1 MKWIRVWIFFTLFLF
16 VFKILYHAHIKRDV
30 LLLLR
35 VRVYIGIPVFFF
47 ERRRRGGRGRPSGEA
62 GASGGASDERGL
74 CVLFFLLLVLFEEFS
89 SFFFPRCVY
98 VLNSLSLTLSPI
110 GRGLWTI
117 TQTARNAFKRRV
129 STVHVVPVQKFMVQE
144 VTSHSREFQAVL
156 FLRGIERFRGVCFS
170 GFSIEMVDRKSSAK
184 VVGTRR

>member
-1 MKWIRVWIFFTLFLF
+1 M
-16 VFKILYHAHIKRDV
+16 
-30 LLLLR
+30 
-35 VRVYIGIPVFFF
+35 
-47 ERRRRGGRGRPSGEA
+47 
-62 GASGGASDERGL
+62 
-74 CVLFFLLLVLFEEFS
+74 
-89 SFFFPRCVY
+89 
-98 VLNSLSLTLSPI
+98 
-110 GRGLWTI
+110 I
-117 TQTARNAFKRRV
+117 TRTARNAFKRRV

>member
-1 MKWIRVWIFFTLFLF
+1 LFLKYYITRASN
-16 VFKILYHAHIKRDV
+16 VMSSSSSSSESSDESSSSSREGGEEEEEDQAARL
-30 LLLLR
+30 
-35 VRVYIGIPVFFF
+35 VRAAVRATSEVCVFFF
-47 ERRRRGGRGRPSGEA
+47 
-62 GASGGASDERGL
+62 
-74 CVLFFLLLVLFEEFS
+74 FLLVLFEEFS
-89 SFFFPRCVY
+89 SFFLPRCVY
-98 VLNSLSLTLSPI
+98 VLNSLSLSYSLSDRAGPLNDHTNSSK
-110 GRGLWTI
+110 R
-117 TQTARNAFKRRV
+117 FKRRF

>member
-1 MKWIRVWIFFTLFLF
+1 MNR
-16 VFKILYHAHIKRDV
+16 
-30 LLLLR
+30 LLLR
-35 VRVYIGIPVFFF
+35 EKE
-47 ERRRRGGRGRPSGEA
+47 ERRKRKAKRRGWC
-62 GASGGASDERGL
+62 ERR
-74 CVLFFLLLVLFEEFS
+74 CERRARFVC
-89 SFFFPRCVY
+89 SFFFIIRRVFFVFPSSLCVCAK
-98 VLNSLSLTLSPI
+98 LSLYLTLSPI
-110 GRGLWTI
+110 GRGLLTI

-184 VVGTRR
+184 VVVTRS